1 MSSILEGTYFIQLC
15 ICIVVCLY
23 LSFHFHGA
31 LQNIDQVESKS
42 HPNLPPL
49 YQNQDS
55 VDGFSFSSTKQH
67 INIIRGASKLK
78 KLPGDSVSVQTTKA
92 RPGNTDGL
100 SACLLVN
107 DENPS
112 LPEWL
117 AYHYQMLPLRSLIV
131 AVDPASRSSPSEIL
145 SRWKDMGMMEVDVW
159 EDDDYFTTE
168 QGSGLC
174 DATNP
179 KVDCVKH
186 HFNRQRYFVMK
197 CMADFKQRNKTWVLL
212 VDVDE
217 YVTFNQIRDD
227 DPIAPL
233 DEAPDGIPTLSDW
246 KLHTNSF
253 GGVVVDGLVNG
264 APLELKNGMKDGN
277 QNQVVV
283 NNVITKANDVEY
295 GNVIEE
301 TSGNKFYL
309 RDDIA
314 SRDATAMP
322 NVSGQED
329 AFSIIDVVRYLVS
342 QDHVVAP
349 LITTLLPRS
358 QRLQRVYQR

>member
-1 MSSILEGTYFIQLC
+1 M
-15 ICIVVCLY
+15 
-23 LSFHFHGA
+23 
-31 LQNIDQVESKS
+31 
-42 HPNLPPL
+42 
-49 YQNQDS
+49 
-55 VDGFSFSSTKQH
+55 
-67 INIIRGASKLK
+67 
-78 KLPGDSVSVQTTKA
+78 
-92 RPGNTDGL
+92 
-100 SACLLVN
+100 
-107 DENPS
+107 
-112 LPEWL
+112 
-117 AYHYQMLPLRSLIV
+117 
-131 AVDPASRSSPSEIL
+131 
-145 SRWKDMGMMEVDVW
+145 
-159 EDDDYFTTE
+159 
-168 QGSGLC
+168 
-174 DATNP
+174 
-179 KVDCVKH
+179 
-186 HFNRQRYFVMK
+186 
-197 CMADFKQRNKTWVLL
+197 LL

-233 DEAPDGIPTLSDW
+233 EEAPDGIPTLSDW

-314 SRDATAMP
+314 YRDATAMP

-342 QDHVVAP
+342 QDHD
-349 LITTLLPRS
+349 
-358 QRLQRVYQR
+358 